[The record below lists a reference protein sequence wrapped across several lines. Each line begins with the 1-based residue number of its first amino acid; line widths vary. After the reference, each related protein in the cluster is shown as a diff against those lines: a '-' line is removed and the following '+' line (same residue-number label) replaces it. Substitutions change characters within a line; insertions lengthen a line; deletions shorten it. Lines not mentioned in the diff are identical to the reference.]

1 MSLSR
6 FGLWAALVGSSRFSA
21 GDQAASRAWTALF
34 RGVGK
39 DTGEGGT
46 QPQDVLASALRLPS
60 R

>member
-6 FGLWAALVGSSRFSA
+6 DGLWIALVGSSRFSA

-39 DTGEGGT
+39 DAGEGGT
-46 QPQDVLASALRLPS
+46 QPQD
-60 R
+60 